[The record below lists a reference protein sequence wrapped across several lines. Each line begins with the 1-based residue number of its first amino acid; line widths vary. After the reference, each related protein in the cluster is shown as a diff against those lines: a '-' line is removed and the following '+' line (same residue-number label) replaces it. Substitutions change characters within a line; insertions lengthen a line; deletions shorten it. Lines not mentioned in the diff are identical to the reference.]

1 MNCDEIVSGL
11 ILEFRRGTLIMV
23 VLAQL
28 NKPMYGYSLVKEL
41 EGKGISIEGNTLYPL
56 LRRLESQGLLKSE
69 WETEAT
75 KPRKYYIITEDGKLV
90 YKKIKEHWKKF
101 SQSINVL
108 KELEGKGISIEGN
121 TLYPLLRRLESQGL
135 LKSEWETEATKPRK
149 YYIITEDGKLVY
161 KKIKEHW
168 KKFSQSIN
176 VLMEE
181 E

>member
-69 WETEAT
+69 WETEQ
-75 KPRKYYIITEDGKLV
+75 RSQESIISSQKMGSWFIKRLKSTGKSFL
-90 YKKIKEHWKKF
+90 
-101 SQSINVL
+101 SQSM
-108 KELEGKGISIEGN
+108 
-121 TLYPLLRRLESQGL
+121 
-135 LKSEWETEATKPRK
+135 
-149 YYIITEDGKLVY
+149 
-161 KKIKEHW
+161 
-168 KKFSQSIN
+168 F
-176 VLMEE
+176 
-181 E
+181 

>member
-69 WETEAT
+69 WETG
-75 KPRKYYIITEDGKLV
+75 GKL
-90 YKKIKEHWKKF
+90 
-101 SQSINVL
+101 SIPSFNP
-108 KELEGKGISIEGN
+108 S
-121 TLYPLLRRLESQGL
+121 TLIPFL
-135 LKSEWETEATKPRK
+135 
-149 YYIITEDGKLVY
+149 
-161 KKIKEHW
+161 
-168 KKFSQSIN
+168 
-176 VLMEE
+176 
-181 E
+181 

>member
-41 EGKGISIEGNTLYPL
+41 ERKGISIEGNTLYPL

-75 KPRKYYIITEDGKLV
+75 KPRSIISSQKMGSWFIKRLKSTGKVFSVNQCFNGGRIDGK
-90 YKKIKEHWKKF
+90 K
-101 SQSINVL
+101 
-108 KELEGKGISIEGN
+108 
-121 TLYPLLRRLESQGL
+121 
-135 LKSEWETEATKPRK
+135 
-149 YYIITEDGKLVY
+149 
-161 KKIKEHW
+161 
-168 KKFSQSIN
+168 
-176 VLMEE
+176 
-181 E
+181 

>member
-28 NKPMYGYSLVKEL
+28 NKTMYGYSLVKEL
-41 EGKGISIEGNTLYPL
+41 EGKGISIEVNTLYPL
-56 LRRLESQGLLKSE
+56 LRRLERQGLLKSV
-69 WETEAT
+69 WETE
-75 KPRKYYIITEDGKLV
+75 
-90 YKKIKEHWKKF
+90 
-101 SQSINVL
+101 S
-108 KELEGKGISIEGN
+108 
-121 TLYPLLRRLESQGL
+121 
-135 LKSEWETEATKPRK
+135 TKPRK